1 MNKKRL
7 ESETGW
13 PLGADPCYF
22 CHWLQW
28 AKTEGILLVSDHC
41 KWFCLI
47 LWSRGRYQIRGPNP
61 CCLQALVLDWS
72 VRVSYSRTSMSSC
85 LYGPWV
91 ADTLGCHI
99 PVIRCCRAVCSHIS
113 AELTRGAISGGT
125 HFQTHCL
132 SNSAKSF
139 QTSVILM
146 RWRSDLLFIINPFS
160 KERSISLEQ
169 ASKTQIELK
178 NQPYWYITHIACFA
192 KRHTYSTTAVVV
204 AGCLLSMLLLV

>member
-1 MNKKRL
+1 
-7 ESETGW
+7 
-13 PLGADPCYF
+13 
-22 CHWLQW
+22 
-28 AKTEGILLVSDHC
+28 
-41 KWFCLI
+41 
-47 LWSRGRYQIRGPNP
+47 
-61 CCLQALVLDWS
+61 
-72 VRVSYSRTSMSSC
+72 MSSC

-132 SNSAKSF
+132 SNSPKF
-139 QTSVILM
+139 LQTSVILM

-178 NQPYWYITHIACFA
+178 KPALLIYYSHCLFCQTTHLQYNSCCSCRMFA
-192 KRHTYSTTAVVV
+192 QYAAASLDFWLPSH
-204 AGCLLSMLLLV
+204 LLSVTSYD